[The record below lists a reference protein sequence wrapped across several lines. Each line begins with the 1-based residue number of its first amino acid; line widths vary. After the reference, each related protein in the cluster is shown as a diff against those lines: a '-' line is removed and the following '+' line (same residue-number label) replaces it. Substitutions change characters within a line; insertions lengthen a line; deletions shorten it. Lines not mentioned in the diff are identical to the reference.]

1 MRFIHMADIHLG
13 AVPDKGKPWSAK
25 RTEEIETTFYRLL
38 QEAGHQGVDLV
49 LIAGDV
55 FQVLDSI
62 SEKPDV
68 IVVDPPRAGIQEK
81 ALDKIISY
89 GVSQIVYISCNPKTL
104 AENLRYLQYYGYCIE
119 KVKAFDNFPFTKHI
133 ETVVQMNFC
142 GKREK

>member
-55 FQVLDSI
+55 FHR
-62 SEKPDV
+62 
-68 IVVDPPRAGIQEK
+68 PP
-81 ALDKIISY
+81 
-89 GVSQIVYISCNPKTL
+89 T
-104 AENLRYLQYYGYCIE
+104 
-119 KVKAFDNFPFTKHI
+119 
-133 ETVVQMNFC
+133 
-142 GKREK
+142 KRELKELNYRLEAIAPAQVVMMAGNHDHIGENSNYRGFSVGGKCAFLQSRADGCHLY